1 MYPRFHNLGK
11 VCALVIAPL
20 VLPFIAFAGK
30 DNGKGNDGKT
40 TATKRETILL
50 RKLLKQ
56 TQPGCW
62 FPSSARFYS
71 FRGDGF
77 LALKRNRVRRQE
89 MLLCGFLRRLTSGA
103 ASESPPSFR
112 LARLAM

>member
-71 FRGDGF
+71 SGLPSRSRRVCRSSSPTVGSDYIRLCRIRQF
-77 LALKRNRVRRQE
+77 LAEWV
-89 MLLCGFLRRLTSGA
+89 
-103 ASESPPSFR
+103 
-112 LARLAM
+112 